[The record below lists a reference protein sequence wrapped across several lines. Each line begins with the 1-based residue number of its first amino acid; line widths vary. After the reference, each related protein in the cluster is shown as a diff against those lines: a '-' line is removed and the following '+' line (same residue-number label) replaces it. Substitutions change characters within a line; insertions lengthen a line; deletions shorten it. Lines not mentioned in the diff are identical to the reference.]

1 MQSSS
6 SVTCIPNRKI
16 LSSDGECQT
25 FKERVNVSRQ
35 PSAGVDSFSIN
46 GSLNR
51 PCGERL
57 TSYRVKNTHTVT
69 NIEGHSKSLSE
80 EDLLWV
86 RQVEEKQEAYR
97 KYQLYIHALN
107 CRSLWWSHRAPAWM
121 FPLISR
127 YSQGDLFPHHAYCIK
142 QLYIHEY
149 DSILFEREMHV
160 PPSAKLYVSLREKTR
175 GWVKW
180 ESAGFYFL
188 SCSSGVPL

>member
-1 MQSSS
+1 M
-6 SVTCIPNRKI
+6 
-16 LSSDGECQT
+16 
-25 FKERVNVSRQ
+25 VNVRHSRRGWMFPDNPLQ
-35 PSAGVDSFSIN
+35 EKTASPLMAALTDHAVKH
-46 GSLNR
+46 
-51 PCGERL
+51 
-57 TSYRVKNTHTVT
+57 TSYRVKNTHAVT

-86 RQVEEKQEAYR
+86 RQVEGKQEAYR

-149 DSILFEREMHV
+149 DRILFEREMHV
-160 PPSAKLYVSLREKTR
+160 PPSANLYVSLREKTR

-188 SCSSGVPL
+188 SCSSGIRL